1 MEINTASIS
10 EIRMFWEWFSKI
22 RKDFGPDFENVAL
35 LDELDGWVNKL
46 GDFSWEIG
54 PGKIK
59 ENMLVISPNGDP
71 ELLLETKRIVSN
83 APPCDEWEFYY
94 AKQPKEWELKFEY
107 NTEDG
112 KQVEID
118 ASEWKYVLLRYEDG
132 MFAIII
138 KGSYHLRPLSDDD
151 QLMAAE
157 IVLDG
162 ELGEEMRIQ
171 NICEIDIVG
180 AFDSS
185 QESNA
190 GEIRGIADQLKKLL
204 KISNR

>member
-1 MEINTASIS
+1 MELNSVSIS
-10 EIRMFWEWFSKI
+10 KIMMFWEWFSKI
-22 RKDFGPDFENVAL
+22 SKDFGSNLENIDL
-35 LDELDGWVNKL
+35 LDELDERVNEL

-59 ENMLVISPNGDP
+59 ENLLVISPNGDP
-71 ELLLETKRIVSN
+71 ELLQETKRIVN
-83 APPCDEWEFYY
+83 HAPPCDEWEFYY

-112 KQVEID
+112 KQIEID
-118 ASEWKYVLLRYEDG
+118 ASEWEYALLRYEDG

-138 KGSYHLRPLSDDD
+138 KASYHLRSLSDDD

-171 NICEIDIVG
+171 SICEIDIVG
-180 AFDSS
+180 AFDTS

-190 GEIRGIADQLKKLL
+190 GEIRGIANRLKKLL
-204 KISNR
+204 KISES